1 MKAIPEVANVNAE
14 IFHNEILPAARPVV
28 FRQLVANWPVVAAGR
43 HSPKALADYVR
54 RFDRGNSVSTMFGPA
69 SIKGRF
75 FYNDDLSGF
84 NFQQGTAKLAAA
96 FDYILEYGG
105 YNPPPAL
112 AVQSVPTRANLP
124 GFEAENRNP
133 LLGDVEARVWIGTA
147 GIVAA
152 HHDPSENIACAVAGK
167 RRFTLFAPDQVGNLY
182 MGPYELT
189 PAGATISMVDF
200 DAPDY
205 ERFPKFKD
213 ALESAVFA
221 DLEPGDAIY
230 IPYLWWHHVRSLAQ
244 MNMLVNYW
252 WAPPLLGRGSPRDA
266 FLHAMMEIK
275 DLPPAH
281 RDAWRVIFEHYVFK
295 ADGEPGA
302 HLRADR
308 RGIVGQADP
317 DIIRGV
323 RAALARILG
332 RT

>member
-1 MKAIPEVANVNAE
+1 MKAIPERQNVSAE

-28 FRQLVANWPVVAAGR
+28 FRQLVADWPVVKAGR
-43 HSPKALADYVR
+43 QSPKALADYVR

-105 YNPPPAL
+105 KEPPPAL

-213 ALESAVFA
+213 ALETAAYA

-230 IPYLWWHHVRSLAQ
+230 IPYLWWHHVRSRAP

-252 WAPPLLGRGSPRDA
+252 WAPPLIGRGSPRDA
-266 FLHAMMEIK
+266 FLHAMMELK

-281 RDAWRVIFEHYVFK
+281 RDAWRVMFEHYVFK

-317 DIIRGV
+317 DLIRSV
-323 RAALARILG
+323 RTALARVLG
-332 RT
+332 RS

>member
-1 MKAIPEVANVNAE
+1 MKAIPERADVSAE

-28 FRQLVANWPVVAAGR
+28 FRQLIANWPVVHAGR
-43 HSPKALADYVR
+43 QSAQALADYVR

-84 NFQQGTAKLAAA
+84 NFQQGTAKLASA

-105 YNPPPAL
+105 KEQPPAL

-133 LLGDVEARVWIGTA
+133 LLSDVEARVWIGTA

-182 MGPYELT
+182 IGPYELT

-213 ALESAVFA
+213 ALEARST
-221 DLEPGDAIY
+221 PIS
-230 IPYLWWHHVRSLAQ
+230 SLATRSTS
-244 MNMLVNYW
+244 LIC
-252 WAPPLLGRGSPRDA
+252 GG
-266 FLHAMMEIK
+266 ITC
-275 DLPPAH
+275 AH
-281 RDAWRVIFEHYVFK
+281 S
-295 ADGEPGA
+295 
-302 HLRADR
+302 R
-308 RGIVGQADP
+308 R
-317 DIIRGV
+317 
-323 RAALARILG
+323 
-332 RT
+332 